1 MNSSDDSLLLI
12 AADQINRGGPM
23 ALDSVRETSERRKQ
37 AYTLAELNL
46 QAGRCRVWTSK
57 KKLLLSNS
65 LTCGCRNPQLPGIK
79 AMKMSNFDMAFEIF
93 DHGRLKVVS
102 VQMNLYYCQCPNN
115 ICQASIFSALI
126 VGRVIDTISR

>member
-46 QAGRCRVWTSK
+46 QAGV
-57 KKLLLSNS
+57 
-65 LTCGCRNPQLPGIK
+65 K